1 MLSHRRW
8 LLIVALVA
16 VIAGV
21 WWARRSSV
29 HYPDAYIAD
38 RSATVWSA
46 TAQVRRQVGTLGY
59 GEKVGVLARAGEL
72 TEVRAADGTQGWVD
86 SRMLMAPALW
96 SQVSQLVSS
105 AQGMPVQAK
114 GHTRTIS
121 NVHIEPGRD
130 SPRIFQFGRNVP
142 VVVLRRQVA
151 AAPSSGSEDG
161 RSGDEAASSAA
172 EKSDLEDWALLLYT
186 PANPGSGSSSRGPQ
200 PDSGPSVSIAGWV
213 LSRFVE
219 LEPPRPI
226 GDYVGAAGKRVVAWS
241 QLNTVPDPTGEKPQF
256 VVAAAKSGEGQP
268 CDFTSIRVYTWGA
281 QRMQYETSFADNN
294 VCGRLPLRVSQTP
307 AGPEFRF
314 NDDKNAERAYRLI
327 GTVVRRITPAGKV
340 RNAR

>member
-8 LLIVALVA
+8 LLILALIA
-16 VIAGV
+16 VIVGV
-21 WWARRSSV
+21 WWARRDSV
-29 HYPDAYIAD
+29 HYPDAYVGD
-38 RSATVWSA
+38 RSATLWSA

-59 GEKVGVLARAGEL
+59 GEKVSILARAGEL

-96 SQVSQLVSS
+96 SQVSRLVSS
-105 AQGMPVQAK
+105 AREMPVQAK

-121 NVHIEPGRD
+121 NVHIDPGRD

-142 VVVLRRQVA
+142 VVVLRRQLA
-151 AAPSSGSEDG
+151 AAPSSGNEDG
-161 RSGDEAASSAA
+161 KTGDEPTSSAA
-172 EKSDLEDWALLLYT
+172 GKSDLEDWALVLYA
-186 PANPGSGSSSRGPQ
+186 PANSGSTSSSRAAQ
-200 PDSGPSVSIAGWV
+200 TDSGPSVPIAGWV

-226 GDYVGAAGKRVVAWS
+226 GDYVGAAGRRVVAWA
-241 QLNTVPDPTGEKPQF
+241 QLNTVPDPTGEKAQY

-294 VCGRLPLRVSQTP
+294 VCGRLPVRVNQTP

-314 NDDKNAERAYRLI
+314 TDDKNAERSYRLM
-327 GTVVRRITPAGKV
+327 GTVVRRLTPEGKV
-340 RNAR
+340 RKPR

>member
-8 LLIVALVA
+8 LLILALVA
-16 VIAGV
+16 VIGGV
-21 WWARRSSV
+21 WWARRGSV

-38 RSATVWSA
+38 RSATLWSA

-59 GEKVGVLARAGEL
+59 GEKVGVLARAGDL

-86 SRMLMAPALW
+86 NRMLMAPALW
-96 SQVSQLVSS
+96 VHVSQLVSS

-121 NVHIEPGRD
+121 NVHIDPGRE

-151 AAPSSGSEDG
+151 AAPSSGGEDG
-161 RSGDEAASSAA
+161 KTGDEPASSAA
-172 EKSDLEDWALLLYT
+172 GKSDLEDWALVLYA
-186 PANPGSGSSSRGPQ
+186 PVKAGSGSSSLGAQ
-200 PDSGPSVSIAGWV
+200 TDSGPSVPIAGWV

-226 GDYVGAAGKRVVAWS
+226 GDYVGAAGKRVVAWF
-241 QLNTVPDPTGEKPQF
+241 QLDAVSDSTGEKPQY

-294 VCGRLPLRVSQTP
+294 VCGRLPVLVNQTP

-314 NDDKNAERAYRLI
+314 SDDKNAERAYRLI
-327 GTVVRRITPAGKV
+327 GAVVRRLTPEGKV
-340 RNAR
+340 RRPK